1 MSAFLLLALA
11 VGADPVEIAGLK
23 ATPPEGW
30 KVKPLPGGSMRLM
43 QFTVPKA
50 AGDAVDAE
58 VAVFALSA
66 SGTAEQN
73 LKRQLDKFLDDNRKE
88 VRATTK
94 FGAIDATYQD
104 VTGTFKKKPFQAAE
118 KFTPVPDYRQLYVL
132 FEKDGKQYYL
142 WLLGPAKTVDK
153 HKKGFEDWLKSFK

>member
-1 MSAFLLLALA
+1 MSALLLLTLA

-23 ATPPEGW
+23 AAPPADW
-30 KVKPLPGGSMRLM
+30 KAKPLPAGSMRLL

-50 AGDAVDAE
+50 AGDEEDAE

-94 FGAIDATYQD
+94 FGATDVTYQD
-104 VTGTFKKKPFQAAE
+104 VTGTFKKKPFPAAE

-132 FEKDGKQYYL
+132 FDKDGKQYYL

-153 HKKGFEDWLKSFK
+153 HKKEFEGWLKSFK